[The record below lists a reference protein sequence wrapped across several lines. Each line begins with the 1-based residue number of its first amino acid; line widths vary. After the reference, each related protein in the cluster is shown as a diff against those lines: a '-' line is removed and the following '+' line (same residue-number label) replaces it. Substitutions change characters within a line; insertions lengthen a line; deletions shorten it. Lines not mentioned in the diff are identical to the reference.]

1 MVWRKMLQQESEHQW
16 LAITAF
22 FVFVILGA
30 ILIKGTSHLPGVD
43 LIDNELG
50 NNHRIIESVYDE
62 NGDYLALTYND
73 GDYKLLSVNDEGAND
88 VTFTNPNYDVSG
100 ISDFAL
106 LDNNAVLIANG
117 VDELMIYQDDSIS
130 IFKTN
135 YSDEVFTVSSIEQSS
150 NEARNLLMITKE
162 TNTQQSIRGLNTS
175 GITSASMP
183 NNENVDWEGI
193 QHISADMWL
202 LTGNYRQPATSGE
215 ESPAAPNLLPV
226 WSTVLWNG
234 GIIAPMIENLQI
246 GNYGEYHS
254 IIKLNHEKIIIA
266 GTHET
271 IMFDYTNNDIST
283 IDYSSVAGLS
293 DECNRAWLFNGK
305 DSKSVMRFDGDSW
318 SIESLPHQLPLDVET
333 YGFDGISIYLHGVD
347 DNGMPRVMTFDTSAV
362 GSIESGSGFINLS
375 FIILSLVMFALMAVN
390 VIDKFKNQTA

>member
-73 GDYKLLSVNDEGAND
+73 GDYKLLSVSDEGAND

-117 VDELMIYQDDSIS
+117 VDELMIYQDDNTA
-130 IFKTN
+130 IFETN

-193 QHISADMWL
+193 QHISADLWL

-226 WSTVLWNG
+226 WSTVLW
-234 GIIAPMIENLQI
+234 
-246 GNYGEYHS
+246 
-254 IIKLNHEKIIIA
+254 
-266 GTHET
+266 
-271 IMFDYTNNDIST
+271 
-283 IDYSSVAGLS
+283 
-293 DECNRAWLFNGK
+293 
-305 DSKSVMRFDGDSW
+305 
-318 SIESLPHQLPLDVET
+318 
-333 YGFDGISIYLHGVD
+333 
-347 DNGMPRVMTFDTSAV
+347 
-362 GSIESGSGFINLS
+362 
-375 FIILSLVMFALMAVN
+375 LSL
-390 VIDKFKNQTA
+390 IHI

>member
-73 GDYKLLSVNDEGAND
+73 GDYKLLSVNDEGANE

-117 VDELMIYQDDSIS
+117 VDELMIYQDDNTS
-130 IFKTN
+130 IFETN

-162 TNTQQSIRGLNTS
+162 TNTQQSIRG
-175 GITSASMP
+175 
-183 NNENVDWEGI
+183 
-193 QHISADMWL
+193 
-202 LTGNYRQPATSGE
+202 
-215 ESPAAPNLLPV
+215 
-226 WSTVLWNG
+226 
-234 GIIAPMIENLQI
+234 
-246 GNYGEYHS
+246 
-254 IIKLNHEKIIIA
+254 
-266 GTHET
+266 
-271 IMFDYTNNDIST
+271 
-283 IDYSSVAGLS
+283 
-293 DECNRAWLFNGK
+293 
-305 DSKSVMRFDGDSW
+305 
-318 SIESLPHQLPLDVET
+318 
-333 YGFDGISIYLHGVD
+333 
-347 DNGMPRVMTFDTSAV
+347 
-362 GSIESGSGFINLS
+362 
-375 FIILSLVMFALMAVN
+375 
-390 VIDKFKNQTA
+390 